1 MGKLKENAGGLR
13 VGGGVGSVHGSGS
26 GMGVEA
32 VMVGQSTT
40 SGHLRAN

>member
-13 VGGGVGSVHGSGS
+13 VGSGVGSVHGSGS

-32 VMVGQSTT
+32 VTVGQSTT

>member
-13 VGGGVGSVHGSGS
+13 VGDDVGSMHGSRS

-32 VMVGQSTT
+32 VMVWQLTT